1 MLLVWGWR
9 SLLKVLGVGE
19 FHCPRCDADRSYRLV
34 HPRRWFTVFWIPV
47 IPLEWGEQYVSCDAC
62 KGAYRQEVLSTP
74 TNEQFRYIL
83 SLGAR
88 ALFTKI
94 VAADFTHDEVMI
106 DRAVTVLQRFVDPS
120 YNQANLVADVQGFEG
135 RDLHDYLAP
144 VAANASPQGREGL
157 LGAAVS
163 YAYSQGT
170 PSPEV
175 AQVISE
181 AGASLQLTP
190 VHVGGIIAAA
200 RSDVSGAT

>member
-1 MLLVWGWR
+1 M
-9 SLLKVLGVGE
+9 
-19 FHCPRCDADRSYRLV
+19 
-34 HPRRWFTVFWIPV
+34 

-94 VAADFTHDEVMI
+94 VAADFSHDEVMI